1 MEYSKIYLESCMDTM
16 CRIGDKEIDLI
27 VTSPPYNLLGKVT
40 KGKVVKRSEGSANG
54 IAKKYEDF
62 EDFMKPDDYFKFHST
77 AIREML
83 RISKQVAYNIMITT
97 GNKSSLFK
105 IIGQFAEDIKDIIVW
120 SKPNPQPAIGVGVLN
135 RGSELIIMFDSVSP
149 VGRKFSN
156 FNFERGTVNDV
167 WTDIKNNKQ
176 YTGTHSAGMPI
187 DLAVKLIDRFSKPGE
202 LVYDPFMGTDT
213 TAIASIIT
221 GRNWVGSE
229 ISESYHSLSLER
241 IENFK
246 KENGI

>member
-16 CRIGDKEIDLI
+16 KRIGDKEIDLI

-40 KGKVVKRSEGSANG
+40 KGKIVKRSEGSAIG
-54 IAKKYEDF
+54 IAKKYAD
-62 EDFMKPDDYFKFHST
+62 
-77 AIREML
+77 
-83 RISKQVAYNIMITT
+83 
-97 GNKSSLFK
+97 
-105 IIGQFAEDIKDIIVW
+105 
-120 SKPNPQPAIGVGVLN
+120 
-135 RGSELIIMFDSVSP
+135 
-149 VGRKFSN
+149 
-156 FNFERGTVNDV
+156 FERGIVNDV

-202 LVYDPFMGTDT
+202 LVYDPFMGTGT
-213 TAIASIIT
+213 TAIASILT
-221 GRNWVGSE
+221 GRKWIGSE
-229 ISESYHSLSLER
+229 ISEKYFMLSLER